1 MKIDFKKI
9 INIKKKQDL
18 KDFSIDKPIFQSNY
32 LFHYLI
38 ILNNLDGLKLIKYPV
53 YIENNDKLNGFHLA
67 AKEDHVSILIYL
79 IKTYPEYIYNRNSI
93 RNPFTAYLE
102 MEKISILI
110 KKFPKLNWKH
120 LIEETGYWD
129 GNSYQDQVF
138 KIVITNLSFKGLQK
152 FIKVYEPT
160 NKSSY
165 LECIIKNNLLNEKEK
180 ITILNEFTDEQI
192 NTKNE
197 YGEGLII
204 YVLHINDKILFDY
217 LLDRNI
223 DLDYYSIATPVN
235 PLLLGIVN
243 DRYNNEYN
251 YSKKIIKKIINN
263 NKYFYNEYYKYN
275 KHIDNLAHSTIYVI
289 LNTENKD
296 NKDNTIPGIEILK
309 ICDNKTWNQLNIK
322 KKSPLELLINLDY
335 DVYSKIIKDNKISI
349 NIDILS
355 KIKQKNENNNND
367 NYNKWI
373 KLYETLPNY
382 IEETNSIIMENT
394 IYSHYTAFRSTFKDI
409 GIFFIYLRNTYEELL
424 IPNMKT
430 YLINNLTFEDRIPFC
445 DEMLLNEYQEF
456 PWIISYYSETEYYI
470 HPYLNNLINAE
481 RRDNKKRYAAVF
493 LSLIN
498 DKIYHANILIYD
510 FKKMTVE
517 RFEPYGNT
525 NIIENDN
532 VLDNILEE
540 ELTWNTGLKYLRPC
554 DFLPYAGF
562 QLISDENNWINKKPG
577 DFGGFCLA
585 WCLWYLETKLKNQ
598 DIDSNILVTKLIN
611 KISKLEITF
620 AEYIRN
626 YSTKIND
633 YRINYLKK
641 IGLDEK
647 EISNSYLT
655 LRTDNIIK
663 EYLLKEF
670 N

>member
-67 AKEDHVSILIYL
+67 AKENHISILIYL

-93 RNPFTAYLE
+93 RNPFTTYLE
-102 MEKISILI
+102 MEKFSILI
-110 KKFPKLNWKH
+110 NKFPKLNWKH
-120 LIEETGYWD
+120 LIEETGYWN
-129 GNSYQDQVF
+129 GYGYENQIL
-138 KIVITNLSFKGLQK
+138 KIIIANLSFKELQK
-152 FIKVYEPT
+152 FIKVYKPT
-160 NKSSY
+160 NKTSY

-180 ITILNEFTDEQI
+180 ITILNEFTDEEI
-192 NTKNE
+192 NIKNE
-197 YGEGLII
+197 KGEGLII
-204 YVLHINDKILFDY
+204 HVLNINDKILFDY

-223 DLDYYSIATPVN
+223 DLDYYSIATAAN
-235 PLLLGIVN
+235 PLLLGIIN
-243 DRYNNEYN
+243 DRLNNEYN

-275 KHIDNLAHSTIYVI
+275 RYIDNLAHSTIYLI

-296 NKDNTIPGIEILK
+296 NKDNTLPGIEILK
-309 ICDNKTWNQLNIK
+309 LCDNKTWNQINIEN
-322 KKSPLELLINLDY
+322 KSPLELLINLDY

-355 KIKQKNENNNND
+355 KIKQKNDNKNNDND

-373 KLYETLPNY
+373 KLYQTLPNY
-382 IEETNSIIMENT
+382 IQEPNSVIIDNT
-394 IYSHYTAFRSTFKDI
+394 TYSHYTAFRSRIRDS
-409 GIFFIYLRNTYEELL
+409 GIFMIYLRDTYEELL

-430 YLINNLTFEDRIPFC
+430 YLINNLTFEDTLPFP
-445 DEMLLNEYQEF
+445 DKILKEQVF
-456 PWIISYYSETEYYI
+456 PWQISYYSETEYYI

-481 RRDNKKRYAAVF
+481 RRNNNKRYAAVL

-498 DKIYHANILIYD
+498 DKMLHANILVYD
-510 FKKMTVE
+510 FKNMTVE

-525 NIIENDN
+525 NIMEADNILDN
-532 VLDNILEE
+532 VLEE

-562 QLISDENNWINKKPG
+562 QFISDENNLSNIKPG

-585 WCLWYLETKLKNQ
+585 WCFWYLETKLKNQ

-611 KISKLEITF
+611 KISKLEINF

-647 EISNSYLT
+647 EISDSYVT
-655 LRTDNIIK
+655 LKNDNIIK